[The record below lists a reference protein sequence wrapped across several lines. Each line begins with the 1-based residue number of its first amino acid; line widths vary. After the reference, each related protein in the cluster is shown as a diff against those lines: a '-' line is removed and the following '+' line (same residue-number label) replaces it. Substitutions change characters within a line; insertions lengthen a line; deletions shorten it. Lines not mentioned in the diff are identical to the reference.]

1 MTFSET
7 YLGVSSSPFYYVLRD
22 HPFLTQNV
30 QKLNKSY
37 PTPIR
42 VRIREKELLIFR
54 EILRMYEM
62 DDPLFYLRNSSSTP
76 PTRTIFKF

>member
-1 MTFSET
+1 MPFSET
-7 YLGVSSSPFYYVLRD
+7 NLGVSSSPFYYVLRD

-54 EILRMYEM
+54 EILRMY
-62 DDPLFYLRNSSSTP
+62 
-76 PTRTIFKF
+76 